1 MGGQHTFHIHV
12 QFIIELLT
20 SFSAFTIYS
29 NFIMELIN
37 QTDAFVFSD
46 LLNLSEM

>member
-1 MGGQHTFHIHV
+1 MDGEHTFPIHV

-29 NFIMELIN
+29 NFIMNLIN
-37 QTDAFVFSD
+37 LTDTLVFTD
-46 LLNLSEM
+46 LFDLSEM